1 MSQTRTTS
9 PPRTVARRAY
19 LILTL
24 TLLAII
30 AWMVAERVPDD
41 RGSDSS
47 EKALMII
54 LGIGIAG
61 VVSAAAYLW
70 INGHTNF

>member
-1 MSQTRTTS
+1 MSQTQTTS
-9 PPRTVARRAY
+9 PSRSPARRAY
-19 LILTL
+19 VALTL
-24 TLLAII
+24 TLLAIV
-30 AWMVAERVPDD
+30 AWMKGEHVADD